1 MQQQPWEYW
10 GNLMGSVISEKFLK
24 MRNAK
29 DVTVAQLADY
39 DEIIDVRSPAE
50 YAEDHI
56 PGAISAPVLSNEQR
70 AQVGTLYV
78 QTSSFEAKKLGAALI
93 ARNIALHLETQF
105 KDKPKNWRPLV
116 YCWRGGQRSGA
127 MSIILAQVGWQV
139 GRLEGG
145 YKAYRRHV
153 IAELSVLPARFNY
166 RVVCGA
172 TGSGKSRLL
181 HALREQGAQVLDL
194 EHLAQHR
201 GSLLGN
207 LPNEPQPAQKMFDS
221 LLWDA
226 LRHFDASRP
235 VYVEAESKKIG
246 SIAVPDALLEAM
258 RASSCILLDV
268 PTSARVKLLLE
279 DYEHFLRDPELLA
292 QRLAP
297 LVDLH
302 GHKVIAE
309 WKALAEQGNWE
320 GVVEALLTQHYD
332 PAYRRS
338 TATNFLRLKD
348 ATALPLPALDE
359 AQLRKA
365 AVELIAE

>member
-1 MQQQPWEYW
+1 
-10 GNLMGSVISEKFLK
+10 

-50 YAEDHI
+50 YDEDHI
-56 PGAISAPVLSNEQR
+56 SGAISAPVLSNEER
-70 AQVGTLYV
+70 ARVGTLYV

-93 ARNIALHLETQF
+93 ARNIALHLDTLF
-105 KDKPKNWRPLV
+105 RDKPKNWRPLV

-153 IAELSVLPARFNY
+153 IEQLNELPARFNY

-181 HALREQGAQVLDL
+181 HTLHGQGAQVLDL
-194 EHLAQHR
+194 EQLARHR

-221 LLWDA
+221 LLWDT
-226 LRHFDASRP
+226 LRNFDTSRP
-235 VYVEAESKKIG
+235 VFVEAESKKIG

-258 RASSCILLDV
+258 RASNCILLDV

-279 DYEHFLRDPELLA
+279 DYEHFLCDPALLA

-297 LVDLH
+297 LTALH
-302 GHKVIAE
+302 GHKIIEE
-309 WKALAEQGNWE
+309 WKALAAQGNWE

-338 TATNFLRLKD
+338 TDANYPHLKQ
-348 ATALPLPALDE
+348 AVVLNLTALDE
-359 AQLRKA
+359 ASLSGAAAQLLTQGAK
-365 AVELIAE
+365 L